1 MEARRALVVG
11 AAGGIGQA
19 TVAAL
24 ARDGFV
30 VGAVDREDHL
40 PAGATWNTVADLA
53 VAGDCSRAI
62 EEAVTAL
69 GGLDVLVHA
78 AGITRD
84 AVLWKLP
91 PEDWDAVL
99 SVNLDSAFHLCR
111 AALPHMR
118 AQGSG
123 SIVLIAS
130 INGER
135 GKFGLS
141 AYAASKAGL
150 IGLAKTM
157 ARESGRFGIRVNAVS
172 PGYIET
178 GMTADLPNSVK
189 QTAIDQS
196 CLERLGSPA
205 EVADVIAFLAS
216 PASSY
221 ITGQVIRV
229 DGGQYL

>member
-1 MEARRALVVG
+1 MGTRRALVVG

-30 VGAVDREDHL
+30 VGAVDRRDHL
-40 PAGATWNTVADLA
+40 PLGATWNTVADLT
-53 VAGDCSRAI
+53 VADDCTRAI
-62 EEAVTAL
+62 DDAVTTL

-111 AALPHMR
+111 AAMPHMR

-123 SIVLIAS
+123 SIILISS

-157 ARESGRFGIRVNAVS
+157 ARESGRFGVRVNAVS

-178 GMTADLPNSVK
+178 AMTADLPDSVK

-205 EVADVIAFLAS
+205 EVADVIAFLS
-216 PASSY
+216 SSASSY
-221 ITGQVIRV
+221 VTGQVIRV

>member
-1 MEARRALVVG
+1 MDARRALVVG

-30 VGAVDREDHL
+30 VGAVDQKDHL
-40 PAGATWNTVADLA
+40 PEGATWNTVADLT

-118 AQGSG
+118 AHGSG
-123 SIVLIAS
+123 SIVLISS

-157 ARESGRFGIRVNAVS
+157 ARESGRFGIRVNVVS
-172 PGYIET
+172 PGYIDT
-178 GMTADLPNSVK
+178 PMTADLPDSVK
-189 QTAIDQS
+189 QVAIDQS
-196 CLERLGSPA
+196 CLERLGSAA
-205 EVADVIAFLAS
+205 EVADVIAFLVS
-216 PASSY
+216 SASSY
-221 ITGQVIRV
+221 VTGQVIRV

>member
-1 MEARRALVVG
+1 MDALRALVVG

-24 ARDGFV
+24 ARDGFI
-30 VGAVDREDHL
+30 VGAVDRQDHL
-40 PAGATWNTVADLA
+40 PPGATWNTVADLA

-62 EEAVTAL
+62 DQAVTAL

-84 AVLWKLP
+84 AVLWKLS

-157 ARESGRFGIRVNAVS
+157 ARESGRFGIRVNVVS
-172 PGYIET
+172 PGYIDT
-178 GMTADLPNSVK
+178 PMTADLPDSVK
-189 QTAIDQS
+189 QVAIDQS
-196 CLERLGSPA
+196 CLERLGSAA

-216 PASSY
+216 SASSY
-221 ITGQVIRV
+221 VTGQVIRV

>member
-1 MEARRALVVG
+1 
-11 AAGGIGQA
+11 
-19 TVAAL
+19 L

-30 VGAVDREDHL
+30 VGAVDRQDDL
-40 PAGATWNTVADLA
+40 PTGATWNTVADLT

-62 EEAVTAL
+62 DEAVTAL

-118 AQGSG
+118 ARGGG
-123 SIVLIAS
+123 SIILISS

-178 GMTADLPNSVK
+178 AMTADLPDSVK

-196 CLERLGSPA
+196 CLARLGNPA

-216 PASSY
+216 SAASY
-221 ITGQVIRV
+221 VTGQVIRV